1 MHHVDAQMLLVHET
15 YRSPEISSLNHV
27 REAVQTNVMK

>member
-15 YRSPEISSLNHV
+15 YRDLLF
-27 REAVQTNVMK
+27 EAVQTNEIK